1 MVVVKGMKKE
11 LIVPYHLVGTVKI
24 RDKIEQF
31 LVTFRKAGER
41 QEMEI
46 SIKAKTTV
54 SKQNSRQSGHY
65 WRCNE
70 WNAVENGIKLT
81 EEMWKVRTTICYTE
95 QEDEPVALK
104 EMQKYKSLGGKRWTG
119 FAMFTFYWRNA
130 MWKTLRYGRKEHLL
144 NPYSHLIYKISKQD
158 EVTWGWVT
166 KSDEERPDGK
176 SSSPHYK

>member
-54 SKQNSRQSGHY
+54 SKQKGRQSGHY

-70 WNAVENGIKLT
+70 
-81 EEMWKVRTTICYTE
+81 
-95 QEDEPVALK
+95 
-104 EMQKYKSLGGKRWTG
+104 
-119 FAMFTFYWRNA
+119 
-130 MWKTLRYGRKEHLL
+130 
-144 NPYSHLIYKISKQD
+144 
-158 EVTWGWVT
+158 
-166 KSDEERPDGK
+166 
-176 SSSPHYK
+176 